1 MFGWEDKLLNTLA
14 SPGNLL
20 TSNSLHQRL
29 YPVHVIDVAKALE
42 KMMHDDT
49 TASETYELFG
59 PKNYSMAEISELVD
73 REIIKRRR
81 HINIPKAIRQP
92 LEKYVNKLLW
102 WPVGCADEVEREFID
117 QTIDSSAKTFADLG
131 IEPVELETMLFQYLV
146 SSRRVSNSKIL
157 TFDSSLIGRQL
168 TMTYHL

>member
-20 TSNSLHQRL
+20 TSNSLHERL
-29 YPVHVIDVAKALE
+29 WPVHAVDVGKALE

-49 TASETYELFG
+49 TASETYELYG

-73 REIIKRRR
+73 REIVKRRR

-92 LEKYVNKLLW
+92 LAKYINRLLW
-102 WPVGCADEVEREFID
+102 WPVGSADEVEREFIN
-117 QTIDSSAKTFADLG
+117 QTIDPTAKTLADLE
-131 IEPVELETMLFQYLV
+131 IEPAELEALIFQYLV
-146 SSRRVSNSKIL
+146 RFTQIPKKK
-157 TFDSSLIGRQL
+157 
-168 TMTYHL
+168 